1 MDQTVLDFQALRD
14 ALQGRLSS
22 LQPQQAPN
30 LALMPFGGSGAI
42 PGGAQLQTMPYS
54 GGGKLTPALQWLIQ
68 KESGGRTNADNPKS
82 TAFGV
87 GQLLLANRQKYLGAD
102 YNTTDYAKQLD
113 AMRRYI
119 GDRYGTAEKAQAFH
133 QQHGWY

>member
-42 PGGAQLQTMPYS
+42 SGGAQLQTMPYS
-54 GGGKLTPALQWLIQ
+54 GGGALQWLIG
-68 KESGGRTNADNPKS
+68 KESGGRTSAKNKTS
-82 TAFGV
+82 TAFGL

-133 QQHGWY
+133 QSHGWY